1 MPVPTEDRHGLCGT
15 ALTSEGPEG
24 MEEYLYAVRNLY
36 RYWNINTQIDILHC
50 MEVML
55 INIQTVCH
63 RDLII
68 QYVYTYR
75 LLLHL

>member
-1 MPVPTEDRHGLCGT
+1 MPPQEPLQILD
-15 ALTSEGPEG
+15 
-24 MEEYLYAVRNLY
+24 
-36 RYWNINTQIDILHC
+36 INTQIDILHC

-63 RDLII
+63 RDLIM